1 MENDAEPCFQALMQF
16 EVVMSVSRALH
27 GLGGG
32 DDSHFGLL
40 GTVKIHESQ
49 SSLKDI
55 PLAFIVVARVV

>member
-16 EVVMSVSRALH
+16 EVITSVSRAPH
-27 GLGGG
+27 RLGGG

-40 GTVKIHESQ
+40 GTVNIHESQ